1 MSYVVLDLLRPKSQ
15 VMAMSQDIVL
25 SLALGVGLAA
35 AVGFRVFL
43 PLFIYGL
50 AVHEGV
56 LSASVG
62 FEWASTTPALFM
74 FAVAGTI
81 EIVAYYV
88 PLLDNAL
95 DTVAGPLA
103 VAAGICVVAA
113 ALGDAPPMLKWA
125 LAIIA
130 GGGVAAVT
138 QGASTALR
146 GVSTATTAGLGNHLI
161 STGEIFGAIGL
172 SLVAILLPYVAL
184 VAVVVLAII
193 ILWVFLRRWKKS
205 TNGRSAKA

>member
-1 MSYVVLDLLRPKSQ
+1 MSP
-15 VMAMSQDIVL
+15 DIVL
-25 SLALGVGLAA
+25 SLALCLGLAA
-35 AVGFRVFL
+35 AAGFRVFL

-56 LSASVG
+56 LTASVG
-62 FEWASTTPALFM
+62 FEWAGTTPALFM
-74 FAVAGTI
+74 FAIAGTI
-81 EIVAYYV
+81 EIIAYYV

-95 DTVAGPLA
+95 DAIAAPLA
-103 VAAGICVVAA
+103 VAAGIGLTAA

-130 GGGVAAVT
+130 GGGIAAAT

-146 GVSTATTAGLGNHLI
+146 GISTATTAGLGNHLI

-184 VAVVVLAII
+184 VAVALLALII
-193 ILWVFLRRWKKS
+193 IWVFLRRWKKS
-205 TNGRSAKA
+205 TNGRSAKV

>member
-1 MSYVVLDLLRPKSQ
+1 MSP
-15 VMAMSQDIVL
+15 DIIL

-56 LSASVG
+56 LSASNG

-74 FAVAGTI
+74 FAMAGTI

-103 VAAGICVVAA
+103 VVAGISVTAA

-130 GGGVAAVT
+130 GGGIAAAT
-138 QGASTALR
+138 QGASTVLR
-146 GVSTATTAGLGNHLI
+146 GVSTATTAGFANHLL

-184 VAVVVLAII
+184 VAVALLAVII
-193 ILWVFLRRWKKS
+193 IWVFLRRWKKP
-205 TNGRSAKA
+205 TNGRSA

>member
-1 MSYVVLDLLRPKSQ
+1 MRYVGKMSADLILP
-15 VMAMSQDIVL
+15 
-25 SLALGVGLAA
+25 LALGVGLAA

-50 AVHEGV
+50 AVHQGV

-62 FEWASTTPALFM
+62 FEWASTTPALLM
-74 FAVAGTI
+74 FAIAGTI
-81 EIVAYYV
+81 EIIAYYV

-95 DTVAGPLA
+95 DA
-103 VAAGICVVAA
+103 VAAPLAIVAGIGVTAA

-130 GGGVAAVT
+130 GGGIAAAT
-138 QGASTALR
+138 QGATTALR
-146 GVSTATTAGLGNHLI
+146 GVSTVVSAGLANHLL
-161 STGEIFGAIGL
+161 STGEIIGAIGL
-172 SLVAILLPYVAL
+172 SLAAILLPYITLVVVAL
-184 VAVVVLAII
+184 LGVII
-193 ILWVFLRRWKKS
+193 IWAFLRRWKKT

>member
-1 MSYVVLDLLRPKSQ
+1 MDQS
-15 VMAMSQDIVL
+15 IIL
-25 SLALGVGLAA
+25 SLALGMGLAA

-50 AVHEGV
+50 AVHEGAV
-56 LSASVG
+56 TASAG
-62 FEWASTTPALFM
+62 FEWASTTPALLM
-74 FAVAGTI
+74 FAIAGTV
-81 EIVAYYV
+81 EIIAYYV

-95 DTVAGPLA
+95 DSVAGPLA
-103 VAAGICVVAA
+103 IAAGIGVTAA

-130 GGGVAAVT
+130 GGGIAAAT

-146 GVSTATTAGLGNHLI
+146 GVSTVTTAGLGNHLI
-161 STGEIFGAIGL
+161 STGEIVGAIGL